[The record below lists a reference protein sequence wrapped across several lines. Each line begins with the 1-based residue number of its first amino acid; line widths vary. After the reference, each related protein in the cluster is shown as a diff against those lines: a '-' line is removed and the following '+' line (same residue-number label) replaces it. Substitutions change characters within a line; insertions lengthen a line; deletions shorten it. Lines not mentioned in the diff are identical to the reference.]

1 MKSNFLFNDRLYTN
15 LLTDSLSEYSYNAE
29 VAGLTY
35 YLSQETK
42 GIIVSLDTTTL
53 KLTKQNINIP
63 FMISYMLVDIV
74 TNCHCYLKKSLTK

>member
-1 MKSNFLFNDRLYTN
+1 MSNPLCLFTIRLYIN

-42 GIIVSLDTTTL
+42 GITVGSASKI
-53 KLTKQNINIP
+53 
-63 FMISYMLVDIV
+63 Y
-74 TNCHCYLKKSLTK
+74 